1 MIIMIDPGHGGDPK
15 YGGDPGAIG
24 PSGVRE
30 KDVNL
35 AVSEKLHSLMVNA
48 GLEAYMTRVSDV
60 DVALAK
66 RAELANTIGADY
78 FISIHSNASVS
89 PTAHGTE
96 TYYYYGSAPGK
107 KLAEAVQAELIKAT
121 GLTDRG
127 IKESGFY
134 VLRATTMP
142 AILVELAF
150 LSNPEE
156 ERLLIDPKFQDKCA
170 KAIWEGVK
178 KVTGFV
184 ERTPILH
191 APRATLGQAKAWA
204 KGKGATDTFVGLADL
219 YWRIA
224 PSVGLDP
231 AVAYCQAA
239 KETGYGKFGGVID
252 ETYHNPCGLKTS
264 EGGGNYDPRAH
275 QRFRTWE
282 DGVSAHIDHLALYAG
297 ALGYPKKGTLDPRH
311 FPYLL
316 GTAKTVEQLG
326 GKWAP
331 SATYGTDIVR
341 LMQELIATPEPA
353 WEDVSPW
360 AREAWVW
367 ALGKGITD
375 GTRPKEPATREEVAA
390 MLYRLKEEIE

>member
-24 PSGVRE
+24 PSGVHE

-66 RAELANTIGADY
+66 RAEMANTINANY

-156 ERLLIDPKFQDKCA
+156 ERLLIDPEFQDKCA

-184 ERTPILH
+184 EGTPILH
-191 APRATLGQAKAWA
+191 APRATLGQAKEWA
-204 KGKGATDTFVGLADL
+204 KGKGATDVFIGLANI
-219 YWRIA
+219 YWTLA
-224 PSVGLDP
+224 PPVGVDP
-231 AVAYCQAA
+231 VVAYCQAA

-252 ETYHNPCGLKTS
+252 ASYHNPCGIKTS

-275 QRFRTWE
+275 QRFASWE

-297 ALGYPKKGTLDPRH
+297 AEGYPKQNTPDPRH
-311 FPYLL
+311 FPYLR
-316 GTAKTVEQLG
+316 GTAITVEQLG

-331 SATYGTDIVR
+331 SPTYGEDIVR
-341 LMQELIATPEPA
+341 LMEELIATQAPV
-353 WEDVSPW
+353 WDGVSPW
-360 AREAWVW
+360 AREAWTW
-367 ALGKGITD
+367 AFTNGITD
-375 GTRPKEPATREEVAA
+375 GTRPKGAATREEIVT
-390 MLYRLKEEIE
+390 MLYRFKEV

>member
-24 PSGVRE
+24 PSGVHE

-35 AVSEKLHSLMVNA
+35 AVSEKLHSLMVSA
-48 GLEAYMTRVSDV
+48 GVEAYMTRVSDV
-60 DVALAK
+60 DMHLAK
-66 RAELANTIGADY
+66 RAEIANTIKANY

-150 LSNPEE
+150 LSNPAEE
-156 ERLLIDPKFQDKCA
+156 KLLIDPSFQDKCA

-178 KVTGFV
+178 KATGITDVTA
-184 ERTPILH
+184 ILH
-191 APRATLGQAKAWA
+191 TPRATQRQAKEWA
-204 KGKGATDTFVGLADL
+204 KSKGATDTFISLADL
-219 YWRIA
+219 YWSIA
-224 PSVGLDP
+224 PSVGVDP
-231 AVAYCQAA
+231 AVAYAQSA

-252 ETYHNPCGLKTS
+252 ETYRNPCGLKTS

-275 QRFRTWE
+275 QRFASWE

-297 ALGYPKKGTLDPRH
+297 AEGYPKQGTLDPRH
-311 FPYLL
+311 FPYLR

-331 SATYGTDIVR
+331 SATYGEDIVR
-341 LMQELIATPEPA
+341 LM
-353 WEDVSPW
+353 
-360 AREAWVW
+360 
-367 ALGKGITD
+367 
-375 GTRPKEPATREEVAA
+375 
-390 MLYRLKEEIE
+390 

>member
-1 MIIMIDPGHGGDPK
+1 MIIMIDPGHGGE
-15 YGGDPGAIG
+15 PGAIG

-30 KDVNL
+30 KDINL
-35 AVSEKLHSLMVNA
+35 LVAERLHLLLADA
-48 GLEAYMTRVSDV
+48 GIEAYMTRIGDEEVS
-60 DVALAK
+60 LAK
-66 RAELANTIGADY
+66 RAEKANNISADY
-78 FISIHSNASVS
+78 FISIHCNAANS

-96 TYYYYGSAPGK
+96 TYHYPGSVKGRA
-107 KLAEAVQAELIKAT
+107 LAQAVQQELVSAT
-121 GLTDRG
+121 GLADRG
-127 IKESGFY
+127 VKEANFY
-134 VLRATTMP
+134 VLRMTAMP

-156 ERLLIDPKFQDKCA
+156 ERLLIDPEFQTKCA
-170 KAIWEGVK
+170 RAIWEGIK
-178 KVTGFV
+178 KATGFI
-184 ERTPILH
+184 EGTPILRT
-191 APRATLGQAKAWA
+191 PRATVGQAQAWA
-204 KGKGATDTFVGLADL
+204 KAKGATDVFIGLADI
-219 YWRIA
+219 YWTLA
-224 PSVGLDP
+224 PKAGVDP
-231 AVAYCQAA
+231 AVAYAQSA

-252 ETYHNPCGLKTS
+252 ETYRNPCGLKTS

-297 ALGYPKKGTLDPRH
+297 APGYPKKGTLDPRH

-331 SATYGTDIVR
+331 SATYGEDIVR

-360 AREAWVW
+360 AREAWEW
-367 ALGKGITD
+367 AVENGITD
-375 GTRPKEPATREEVAA
+375 GTRPKDAATREEVVT
-390 MLYRLKEEIE
+390 MLYRFKEV

>member
-1 MIIMIDPGHGGDPK
+1 MIDPGHGGNDS
-15 YGGDPGAIG
+15 GAVG
-24 PSGVRE
+24 PSGAKE
-30 KDVNL
+30 KDINL
-35 AVSEKLHSLMVNA
+35 AVAERLHLLMSES
-48 GLEAYMTRVSDV
+48 GIEAYMTRIGDEEVS
-60 DVALAK
+60 LAK
-66 RAELANTIGADY
+66 RAEKANNISADY
-78 FISIHSNASVS
+78 FISIHCNAANS

-96 TYYYYGSAPGK
+96 TYHYPGSVKGRA
-107 KLAEAVQAELIKAT
+107 LAQAVQQELVSAT
-121 GLTDRG
+121 GLADRG
-127 IKESGFY
+127 VKEANFY
-134 VLRATTMP
+134 VLRMTAMP

-156 ERLLIDPKFQDKCA
+156 ERLLATSAFQEKCA
-170 KAIWEGVK
+170 RAIWAGVK
-178 KVTGFV
+178 KATGIKQ
-184 ERTPILH
+184 ETSILH
-191 APRATLGQAKAWA
+191 APRATVGQAQAWA
-204 KGKGATDTFVGLADL
+204 KAKGATDVFIGLADL

-224 PSVGLDP
+224 PSVGVDP
-231 AVAYCQAA
+231 VVAYCQAA

-275 QRFRTWE
+275 QRFASWE

-297 ALGYPKKGTLDPRH
+297 APGYPKKGTLDPRH

-316 GTAKTVEQLG
+316 GTAKTVEALG

-331 SATYGTDIVR
+331 SATYGEDIVR

-367 ALGKGITD
+367 AVENGITD
-375 GTRPKEPATREEVAA
+375 GTRPKGAATREEIVT
-390 MLYRLKEEIE
+390 MLYRFKEV

>member
-1 MIIMIDPGHGGDPK
+1 MMKIVIDPGHGGQ
-15 YGGDPGAIG
+15 DPGAVG

-35 AVSEKLHSLMVNA
+35 SVSRKLGDLMLAGGIQVHFTRLTDQEVSLA
-48 GLEAYMTRVSDV
+48 D
-60 DVALAK
+60 
-66 RAELANTIGADY
+66 RANMANNIGADY
-78 FISIHSNASVS
+78 FISIHANAATS

-96 TYYYYGSAPGK
+96 TYHYPGSTKGRE
-107 KLAEAVQAELIKAT
+107 LAQSVQEELVAAT
-121 GLTDRG
+121 GLTNRG
-127 IKESGFY
+127 VKEENFY
-134 VLRATTMP
+134 VLRVTSMP

-150 LSNPEE
+150 ISNPEE
-156 ERLLIDPKFQDKCA
+156 EKLLTSSEFQNICA
-170 KAIWEGVK
+170 RAIWDGVK
-178 KVTGFV
+178 KATGIKQG
-184 ERTPILH
+184 TSILH
-191 APRATLGQAKAWA
+191 APRATIGQAQAWA
-204 KGKGATDTFVGLADL
+204 RSKGATDTFIGLADL

-224 PSVGLDP
+224 PSVGVDP
-231 AVAYCQAA
+231 VVAYCQAA

-297 ALGYPKKGTLDPRH
+297 AEGYPKQGTLDPRH
-311 FPYLL
+311 FPYLR

-331 SATYGTDIVR
+331 SATYGEDIVR

-360 AREAWVW
+360 AREAWEW
-367 ALGKGITD
+367 AVENGITD
-375 GTRPKEPATREEVAA
+375 GTRPKGAATREEIVT
-390 MLYRLKEEIE
+390 MLYRFKEV

>member
-1 MIIMIDPGHGGDPK
+1 MIIMIDPGHSGT
-15 YGGDPGAIG
+15 DPGAVG
-24 PSGVRE
+24 PSGVKE
-30 KDVNL
+30 KDINL
-35 AVSEKLHSLMVNA
+35 AVAERLHLLMADA
-48 GLEAYMTRVSDV
+48 GIEAYMTRIGDV
-60 DVALAK
+60 EVPLAK
-66 RAELANTIGADY
+66 RTELANSINADY
-78 FISIHSNASVS
+78 FISIHANAATS

-96 TYYYYGSAPGK
+96 TYHYPGSAKGRA
-107 KLAEAVQAELIKAT
+107 LAEEVQRELVNAT
-121 GLTDRG
+121 GLANRG
-127 IKESGFY
+127 VKEASFY
-134 VLRATTMP
+134 VLRATVMP

-150 LSNPEE
+150 LSNPDEE
-156 ERLLIDPKFQDKCA
+156 KLLTSSEFQNICA
-170 KAIWEGVK
+170 RAIWEGVK
-178 KVTGFV
+178 KATGIKQG
-184 ERTPILH
+184 TSILH
-191 APRATLGQAKAWA
+191 APRATVGQAQAWA
-204 KGKGATDTFVGLADL
+204 NEKEATDVFIGLADL
-219 YWRIA
+219 YWA
-224 PSVGLDP
+224 LTPKAGVDP
-231 AVAYCQAA
+231 VVAYCQSA

-252 ETYHNPCGLKTS
+252 ASYHNPCGIKTS

-297 ALGYPKKGTLDPRH
+297 APGYPKKGTLDPRH

-331 SATYGTDIVR
+331 SATYGEDIVR

>member
-1 MIIMIDPGHGGDPK
+1 MIIMIDPGHGGNDS
-15 YGGDPGAIG
+15 GAVG
-24 PSGVRE
+24 PSGAKE
-30 KDVNL
+30 KDINL
-35 AVSEKLHSLMVNA
+35 AVAERLHLLMSES
-48 GLEAYMTRVSDV
+48 GIEAYMTRIGDEEVS
-60 DVALAK
+60 LAK
-66 RAELANTIGADY
+66 RAEKANNISADY
-78 FISIHSNASVS
+78 FISIHCNAANS

-96 TYYYYGSAPGK
+96 TYHYPGSVKGRA
-107 KLAEAVQAELIKAT
+107 LAQAVQQELVSAT
-121 GLTDRG
+121 GLADRG
-127 IKESGFY
+127 VKEANFY
-134 VLRATTMP
+134 VLRMTAMP

-156 ERLLIDPKFQDKCA
+156 ERLLATSAFQEKCA
-170 KAIWEGVK
+170 RAIWAGVK
-178 KVTGFV
+178 KATGIKQ
-184 ERTPILH
+184 ETSILH
-191 APRATLGQAKAWA
+191 APRATVGQAQAWA
-204 KGKGATDTFVGLADL
+204 KAKGATDVFIGLADL

-224 PSVGLDP
+224 PSVGVDP
-231 AVAYCQAA
+231 VVAYCQAA

-275 QRFRTWE
+275 QRFASWE

-297 ALGYPKKGTLDPRH
+297 APGYPKKGTLDPRH

-316 GTAKTVEQLG
+316 GTAKTVEALG

-331 SATYGTDIVR
+331 SATYGEDIVR

-367 ALGKGITD
+367 AVENGITD
-375 GTRPKEPATREEVAA
+375 GTRPKGAAT
-390 MLYRLKEEIE
+390 

>member
-1 MIIMIDPGHGGDPK
+1 MKIVIDPGHGGDPK

-24 PSGVRE
+24 PSGVHE

-35 AVSEKLHSLMVNA
+35 AVSEKLHSLMVSA
-48 GLEAYMTRVSDV
+48 GVEAYMTRIGDV
-60 DVALAK
+60 EVPLAK
-66 RAELANTIGADY
+66 RAEKANNIGADY
-78 FISIHSNASVS
+78 FISIHCNASVS
-89 PTAHGTE
+89 PTAHGIE

-107 KLAEAVQAELIKAT
+107 ALAKAVQAELVKAT
-121 GLTDRG
+121 GLANRG

-134 VLRATTMP
+134 VLRATAMP

-156 ERLLIDPKFQDKCA
+156 ERLLIDPEFQTKCA
-170 KAIWEGVK
+170 RAIWEGVK
-178 KVTGFV
+178 KAAGIV
-184 ERTPILH
+184 EATSILH
-191 APRATLGQAKAWA
+191 APRATVGQSKEWA
-204 KGKGATDTFVGLADL
+204 KGKGATDTFIGLADL

-275 QRFRTWE
+275 QRFASWE

-297 ALGYPKKGTLDPRH
+297 AEGYPKQGTLDPRH
-311 FPYLL
+311 FPYLR

-331 SATYGTDIVR
+331 SATYGEDIVR
-341 LMQELIATPEPA
+341 LMDELIATPAPV

-360 AREAWVW
+360 AKETWGW
-367 ALGKGITD
+367 AFVNGITD
-375 GTRPKEPATREEVAA
+375 RTRPKEPATREEVVA
-390 MLYRLKEEIE
+390 MLYRFKEV

>member
-1 MIIMIDPGHGGDPK
+1 
-15 YGGDPGAIG
+15 
-24 PSGVRE
+24 
-30 KDVNL
+30 
-35 AVSEKLHSLMVNA
+35 
-48 GLEAYMTRVSDV
+48 MTRIGDEEVS
-60 DVALAK
+60 LAK
-66 RAELANTIGADY
+66 RAEKANNISADY
-78 FISIHSNASVS
+78 FISIHCNAANS

-96 TYYYYGSAPGK
+96 TYHYPGSVKGRA
-107 KLAEAVQAELIKAT
+107 LAQAVQQELVSAT
-121 GLTDRG
+121 GLADRG
-127 IKESGFY
+127 VKEANFY
-134 VLRATTMP
+134 VLRMTAMP

-156 ERLLIDPKFQDKCA
+156 ERLLATSAFQEKCA
-170 KAIWEGVK
+170 RAIWAGVK
-178 KVTGFV
+178 KATGIKQ
-184 ERTPILH
+184 ETSILH
-191 APRATLGQAKAWA
+191 APRATVGQAQAWA
-204 KGKGATDTFVGLADL
+204 KAKGATDVFIGLADL

-224 PSVGLDP
+224 PSVGVDP
-231 AVAYCQAA
+231 VVAYCQAA

-275 QRFRTWE
+275 QRFASWE

-297 ALGYPKKGTLDPRH
+297 APGYPKKGTLDPRH

-316 GTAKTVEQLG
+316 GTAKTVEALG

-331 SATYGTDIVR
+331 SATYGEDIVR

-367 ALGKGITD
+367 AVENGITD
-375 GTRPKEPATREEVAA
+375 GTRPKGAATREEIVT
-390 MLYRLKEEIE
+390 MLYRFKEV